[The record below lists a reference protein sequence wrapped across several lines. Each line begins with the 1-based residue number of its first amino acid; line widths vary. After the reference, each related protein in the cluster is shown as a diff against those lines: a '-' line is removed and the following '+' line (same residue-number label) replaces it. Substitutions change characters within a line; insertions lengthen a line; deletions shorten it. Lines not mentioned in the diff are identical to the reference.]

1 MKKIYFA
8 GGCFWGVAEYFS
20 RIDGVKETIV
30 GYANS
35 KIENPSYEEVCTGR
49 TKASETVEVLYDE
62 KSISLVELLKR
73 YFKIIDPTILNR
85 QGNDI
90 GTQYRTGIYF
100 TNEDDLEKITD
111 FIDEIK
117 KNYDKKIVVEVLK
130 LKNFYKAEEYHQDY
144 LKKNPNGYCHIK
156 FD

>member
-20 RIDGVKETIV
+20 RINGVIDTIV

-35 KIENPSYEEVCTGR
+35 TLKNPSYEEVCTGK
-49 TKASETVEVLYDE
+49 TNSAETVEISYDE
-62 KSISLVELLKR
+62 NIISLNKLLCE
-73 YFKIIDPTILNR
+73 FFEIIDPISLNK

-90 GTQYRTGIYF
+90 GTQYRTGVYYLYK
-100 TNEDDLEKITD
+100 EDKSI
-111 FIDEIK
+111 IDEFINNIQN
-117 KNYDKKIVVEVLK
+117 NYDKKIVVENLK
-130 LKNFYKAEEYHQDY
+130 LINFYKAEEYHQDY

-156 FD
+156 LD